1 MAYTYDDFVKAAN
14 QSGLMGQFSQDD
26 LNLAQKYPEFG
37 LSVLSLKKDYNN
49 AATAEQRLLANQAA
63 NELRK
68 SYGNYSGGADGG
80 SFRLESKL
88 NRRSDDLLD
97 QLGSFGSF
105 SYDEAPAY
113 ENAFAQQ
120 QKDLLDRILNRE
132 DFSWSKETDPQWS
145 SYKKSYLRE
154 GDRATANALAQASA
168 ASGGRPSSYAVNA
181 ATQAGDYYATKLN
194 DVIPTLYQQAYERY
208 LDEYNMKLKDLNAV
222 NQQEQLD
229 YAKYLDR
236 LGQFN
241 TDRGFAYQNYADDY
255 DRLRSQ
261 LADVQGQDQ
270 IDYARYLDETS
281 RQQTAQDSI
290 RSQVDAILAAGGS
303 PSANLVSE
311 SGYSSEYVK
320 ALEDAYRKQEAEKA
334 AKKSGS
340 GGGSTRRSGGTSGGN
355 TTDGNESGLDY
366 QGLFEAAKKSGNPK
380 SWLAQKANYQKF
392 GFTSSSGLY
401 SDYETWL
408 ENGGVSNSSKTMAQ
422 GPFIAL
428 LSGFNTSLKNGEGE
442 RILSTLDKTWP
453 MMTSEQKAE
462 MQKLLKQYGY
472 SYEEG

>member
-49 AATAEQRLLANQAA
+49 ATTAEQRLLANQAA

-105 SYDEAPAY
+105 SYGEAPTY
-113 ENAFAQQ
+113 ENTFAQQ

-168 ASGGRPSSYAVNA
+168 ASGGRPSSHAVNA

-208 LDEYNMKLKDLNAV
+208 LDEYNMKLKDLNTV

-270 IDYARYLDETS
+270 IDYSRYLDEAS
-281 RQQTAQDSI
+281 RRQTAQDSI

-340 GGGSTRRSGGTSGGN
+340 GGGGTMSLTTAKAMAKEGQFTDTVVN
-355 TTDGNESGLDY
+355 TLR
-366 QGLFEAAKKSGNPK
+366 
-380 SWLAQKANYQKF
+380 KA
-392 GFTSSSGLY
+392 GFTD
-401 SDYETWL
+401 DYIAQVYGYTGFGTGRDKLGYDEDEGIFTW
-408 ENGGVSNSSKTMAQ
+408 NGRRYNS
-422 GPFIAL
+422 PEAL
-428 LSGFNTSLKNGEGE
+428 AEDLDRANLTDAEKATISRRLKASGFNITF
-442 RILSTLDKTWP
+442 
-453 MMTSEQKAE
+453 
-462 MQKLLKQYGY
+462 
-472 SYEEG
+472 

>member
-49 AATAEQRLLANQAA
+49 ATTAEQRLLANQAA

-88 NRRSDDLLD
+88 NRRADDLLD

-105 SYDEAPAY
+105 SYDEAPTY

-132 DFSWSKETDPQWS
+132 DFAWSKETDPQWS

-194 DVIPTLYQQAYERY
+194 DMIPTLYQQAYERY

-270 IDYARYLDETS
+270 IDYARYLDEVS

-334 AKKSGS
+334 AKKSS
-340 GGGSTRRSGGTSGGN
+340 GGGGTMSLTTAKAMAKEGQFTDTVLN
-355 TTDGNESGLDY
+355 TLR
-366 QGLFEAAKKSGNPK
+366 
-380 SWLAQKANYQKF
+380 KA
-392 GFTSSSGLY
+392 GFTD
-401 SDYETWL
+401 DYIAQVYGYTGFGTGRDKLGYDEDEGIFTW
-408 ENGGVSNSSKTMAQ
+408 NGRRYNS
-422 GPFIAL
+422 PEAL
-428 LSGFNTSLKNGEGE
+428 AEDLDRANLTDAEKATISRRLKASGFNITF
-442 RILSTLDKTWP
+442 
-453 MMTSEQKAE
+453 
-462 MQKLLKQYGY
+462 
-472 SYEEG
+472 

>member
-88 NRRSDDLLD
+88 NRRADDLLG
-97 QLGSFGSF
+97 QIGSFGSF

-181 ATQAGDYYATKLN
+181 ATQAGDYYAAKLN

-270 IDYARYLDETS
+270 IDYARYLDEAS

-340 GGGSTRRSGGTSGGN
+340 GGGGTMSLTTAKAMAKEGQFTDTVLN
-355 TTDGNESGLDY
+355 TLR
-366 QGLFEAAKKSGNPK
+366 
-380 SWLAQKANYQKF
+380 KA
-392 GFTSSSGLY
+392 GFTD
-401 SDYETWL
+401 DYIAQVYGYTGFGTGRDKLGYDEDEGIFTW
-408 ENGGVSNSSKTMAQ
+408 NGRRYNS
-422 GPFIAL
+422 PEAL
-428 LSGFNTSLKNGEGE
+428 AEDLDRANLTDAEKATISRRLKASGFNITF
-442 RILSTLDKTWP
+442 
-453 MMTSEQKAE
+453 
-462 MQKLLKQYGY
+462 
-472 SYEEG
+472 

>member
-1 MAYTYDDFVKAAN
+1 MAYTYDDFVNAAN

-49 AATAEQRLLANQAA
+49 ATTAEQRLLANQAA

-88 NRRSDDLLD
+88 NRQADDLLD

-105 SYDEAPAY
+105 SYDEAPTY

-132 DFSWSKETDPQWS
+132 DFAWSKETDPQWS

-270 IDYARYLDETS
+270 IDYARYLDEVS
-281 RQQTAQDSI
+281 RQQTTQDSI
-290 RSQVDAILAAGGS
+290 RGQVDAILAAGGS

-340 GGGSTRRSGGTSGGN
+340 GGGGTMSLTTAKAMAKEGQFTDAVLN
-355 TTDGNESGLDY
+355 TLR
-366 QGLFEAAKKSGNPK
+366 
-380 SWLAQKANYQKF
+380 KA
-392 GFTSSSGLY
+392 GFTD
-401 SDYETWL
+401 DYIAQVYGYTGFGTGRDKLGYDEDEGIFTW
-408 ENGGVSNSSKTMAQ
+408 NGRRYNSPEALAEDLDRANLTDAEKAT
-422 GPFIAL
+422 IARRL
-428 LSGFNTSLKNGEGE
+428 KASGFNITF
-442 RILSTLDKTWP
+442 
-453 MMTSEQKAE
+453 
-462 MQKLLKQYGY
+462 
-472 SYEEG
+472 

>member
-88 NRRSDDLLD
+88 NRRADDLLG
-97 QLGSFGSF
+97 QIGSFGSF

-270 IDYARYLDETS
+270 IDYARYLDEVS

-340 GGGSTRRSGGTSGGN
+340 GGGGTMSLTTAKAMAKEGQFTDAVLN
-355 TTDGNESGLDY
+355 TLR
-366 QGLFEAAKKSGNPK
+366 
-380 SWLAQKANYQKF
+380 KA
-392 GFTSSSGLY
+392 GFTD
-401 SDYETWL
+401 DYIAQVYGYTGFGTGRDKLGYDEDEGIFTW
-408 ENGGVSNSSKTMAQ
+408 NGRRYNS
-422 GPFIAL
+422 PEAL
-428 LSGFNTSLKNGEGE
+428 AEDLDRANLTDAEKATISRRLKASGFNITF
-442 RILSTLDKTWP
+442 
-453 MMTSEQKAE
+453 
-462 MQKLLKQYGY
+462 
-472 SYEEG
+472 

>member
-88 NRRSDDLLD
+88 NRRADDLLG
-97 QLGSFGSF
+97 QIGSFGSF
-105 SYDEAPAY
+105 SYDEAPTY

-168 ASGGRPSSYAVNA
+168 ASGGRPSSHAVNA

-270 IDYARYLDETS
+270 IDYARYLDEAS
-281 RQQTAQDSI
+281 RRQTAQDSI

-320 ALEDAYRKQEAEKA
+320 ALEDAYRKQGAEKA

-340 GGGSTRRSGGTSGGN
+340 GGGGTMSLTTAKAMAKEGQFTDTVLN
-355 TTDGNESGLDY
+355 TLR
-366 QGLFEAAKKSGNPK
+366 
-380 SWLAQKANYQKF
+380 KA
-392 GFTSSSGLY
+392 GFTD
-401 SDYETWL
+401 DYIAQVYGYTGFGTGRDKLGYDEDEGIFTW
-408 ENGGVSNSSKTMAQ
+408 NGRRYNS
-422 GPFIAL
+422 PEAL
-428 LSGFNTSLKNGEGE
+428 AEDLDRANLTDAEKATISRRLKASGFNITF
-442 RILSTLDKTWP
+442 
-453 MMTSEQKAE
+453 
-462 MQKLLKQYGY
+462 
-472 SYEEG
+472 

>member
-88 NRRSDDLLD
+88 NRRADDLLG
-97 QLGSFGSF
+97 QIGSFGSF
-105 SYDEAPAY
+105 SYDEAPTY

-208 LDEYNMKLKDLNAV
+208 LDEYNMKLKDLNTV

-229 YAKYLDR
+229 YAKYLDH

-270 IDYARYLDETS
+270 IDYARYLDEAS

-340 GGGSTRRSGGTSGGN
+340 GGGSTMSLTTAKAMAKEGQFTDAVLN
-355 TTDGNESGLDY
+355 TLR
-366 QGLFEAAKKSGNPK
+366 
-380 SWLAQKANYQKF
+380 KA
-392 GFTSSSGLY
+392 GFTD
-401 SDYETWL
+401 DYIAQVYGYTGFGTGRDKLGYDEDEGIFTW
-408 ENGGVSNSSKTMAQ
+408 NGRRYNS
-422 GPFIAL
+422 PEAL
-428 LSGFNTSLKNGEGE
+428 AEDLDRANLTDAEKATISRRLKASGFNITF
-442 RILSTLDKTWP
+442 
-453 MMTSEQKAE
+453 
-462 MQKLLKQYGY
+462 
-472 SYEEG
+472 

>member
-1 MAYTYDDFVKAAN
+1 MAYTYDDFVNAAN

-49 AATAEQRLLANQAA
+49 ATTAEQRLLANQAA

-88 NRRSDDLLD
+88 NRRADDLLD

-105 SYDEAPAY
+105 SYDEAPTY

-154 GDRATANALAQASA
+154 GDRATANALAKASA
-168 ASGGRPSSYAVNA
+168 ASGGRTSSYAVNA

-270 IDYARYLDETS
+270 IDYARYLDEVS

-290 RSQVDAILAAGGS
+290 RGQVDAILAAGGS

-340 GGGSTRRSGGTSGGN
+340 GGGTMSLTTAKAMAKEGQFTDAVLN
-355 TTDGNESGLDY
+355 TLR
-366 QGLFEAAKKSGNPK
+366 
-380 SWLAQKANYQKF
+380 KA
-392 GFTSSSGLY
+392 GFTD
-401 SDYETWL
+401 DYIAQVYGYTGFGTGRDKLGYDEDEGIFTW
-408 ENGGVSNSSKTMAQ
+408 NGRRYNSPEALAEDLDRANLTDAEKAT
-422 GPFIAL
+422 IARRL
-428 LSGFNTSLKNGEGE
+428 KASGFNITF
-442 RILSTLDKTWP
+442 
-453 MMTSEQKAE
+453 
-462 MQKLLKQYGY
+462 
-472 SYEEG
+472 

>member
-49 AATAEQRLLANQAA
+49 ATTAEQRLLANQAA

-105 SYDEAPAY
+105 SYGEAPTY

-154 GDRATANALAQASA
+154 GDRATANALAKASA

-208 LDEYNMKLKDLNAV
+208 LDEYNMKLKDLNTV

-270 IDYARYLDETS
+270 IDYARYLDEVS

-340 GGGSTRRSGGTSGGN
+340 GGGGTMSLTTAKAMAKEGQFTDTVLN
-355 TTDGNESGLDY
+355 TLR
-366 QGLFEAAKKSGNPK
+366 
-380 SWLAQKANYQKF
+380 KA
-392 GFTSSSGLY
+392 GFTD
-401 SDYETWL
+401 DYIAQVYGYTGFGTGRDKLGYDEDEGIFTW
-408 ENGGVSNSSKTMAQ
+408 NGRRYNS
-422 GPFIAL
+422 PEAL
-428 LSGFNTSLKNGEGE
+428 AEDLDRANLTDAEKATISRRLKASGFNITF
-442 RILSTLDKTWP
+442 
-453 MMTSEQKAE
+453 
-462 MQKLLKQYGY
+462 
-472 SYEEG
+472 

>member
-49 AATAEQRLLANQAA
+49 ATTAEQRLLANQAA

-105 SYDEAPAY
+105 SYDEAPTY
-113 ENAFAQQ
+113 ENTFAQQ

-154 GDRATANALAQASA
+154 GDRATANALAKASA

-208 LDEYNMKLKDLNAV
+208 LDEYNMKLKDLNAI

-270 IDYARYLDETS
+270 IDYARYLDEVS

-320 ALEDAYRKQEAEKA
+320 ALENAYRKQEAEKA

-340 GGGSTRRSGGTSGGN
+340 GGGGTMSLTTAKEMAKEGQFTDTVLN
-355 TTDGNESGLDY
+355 TLR
-366 QGLFEAAKKSGNPK
+366 
-380 SWLAQKANYQKF
+380 KA
-392 GFTSSSGLY
+392 GFTD
-401 SDYETWL
+401 DYIAQVYGYTGFGTGRDKLGYDEDEGIFTWNGRRYNSPEALAEDLDRANLTDAEKATISRKL
-408 ENGGVSNSSKTMAQ
+408 EA
-422 GPFIAL
+422 
-428 LSGFNTSLKNGEGE
+428 SGFNITF
-442 RILSTLDKTWP
+442 
-453 MMTSEQKAE
+453 
-462 MQKLLKQYGY
+462 
-472 SYEEG
+472 

>member
-26 LNLAQKYPEFG
+26 LNLAQKHPEFG

-49 AATAEQRLLANQAA
+49 ATTAEQRLLANQAA

-105 SYDEAPAY
+105 SYGEAPTY
-113 ENAFAQQ
+113 ENTFAQQ

-132 DFSWSKETDPQWS
+132 DFSWSRETDPQWS

-154 GDRATANALAQASA
+154 ADRATANALAKASA

-229 YAKYLDR
+229 YAKYLNR

-270 IDYARYLDETS
+270 IDYARYLDEAS

-340 GGGSTRRSGGTSGGN
+340 GGGGTMSLTTAKAMAKEGQFTDAVLN
-355 TTDGNESGLDY
+355 TLR
-366 QGLFEAAKKSGNPK
+366 
-380 SWLAQKANYQKF
+380 KA
-392 GFTSSSGLY
+392 GFTD
-401 SDYETWL
+401 DYIAQVYGYTGFGTGRDKLGYDEDEGIFTW
-408 ENGGVSNSSKTMAQ
+408 NGRRYNS
-422 GPFIAL
+422 PEAL
-428 LSGFNTSLKNGEGE
+428 AEDLDRANLTDAEKATISRRLKASGFNITF
-442 RILSTLDKTWP
+442 
-453 MMTSEQKAE
+453 
-462 MQKLLKQYGY
+462 
-472 SYEEG
+472 

>member
-88 NRRSDDLLD
+88 NRRADDLLD
-97 QLGSFGSF
+97 QIGSFGSF
-105 SYDEAPAY
+105 SYDEAPTY

-181 ATQAGDYYATKLN
+181 ATQAGDYYAAKLN

-261 LADVQGQDQ
+261 LADAQGQDQ
-270 IDYARYLDETS
+270 IDYARYLDEAS

-340 GGGSTRRSGGTSGGN
+340 GGGGTMSLTTAKAMAKEGQFTDTVLN
-355 TTDGNESGLDY
+355 TLR
-366 QGLFEAAKKSGNPK
+366 
-380 SWLAQKANYQKF
+380 KA
-392 GFTSSSGLY
+392 GFTD
-401 SDYETWL
+401 DYIAQVYGYTGFGTGRDKLGYDEDEGIFTW
-408 ENGGVSNSSKTMAQ
+408 NGRRYNS
-422 GPFIAL
+422 PEAL
-428 LSGFNTSLKNGEGE
+428 AEDLDRANLTDAEKATISRRLKASGFNITF
-442 RILSTLDKTWP
+442 
-453 MMTSEQKAE
+453 
-462 MQKLLKQYGY
+462 
-472 SYEEG
+472 

>member
-49 AATAEQRLLANQAA
+49 ATTAEQRLLANQAA

-88 NRRSDDLLD
+88 NRRADDLLD
-97 QLGSFGSF
+97 QIGSFGSF

-168 ASGGRPSSYAVNA
+168 ASGGRPSSHAVNA

-208 LDEYNMKLKDLNAV
+208 LDEYNMKLKDLNTV

-270 IDYARYLDETS
+270 IDYARYLDEVS

-340 GGGSTRRSGGTSGGN
+340 GGGGTMSLTTAKAMAKEGQFTDAVLN
-355 TTDGNESGLDY
+355 TLR
-366 QGLFEAAKKSGNPK
+366 
-380 SWLAQKANYQKF
+380 KA
-392 GFTSSSGLY
+392 GFTD
-401 SDYETWL
+401 DYIAQVYGYTGFGTGRDKLGYDEDEGIFTW
-408 ENGGVSNSSKTMAQ
+408 NGRRYNS
-422 GPFIAL
+422 PEAL
-428 LSGFNTSLKNGEGE
+428 AEDLDRANLTDAEKATISRRLKASGFNITF
-442 RILSTLDKTWP
+442 
-453 MMTSEQKAE
+453 
-462 MQKLLKQYGY
+462 
-472 SYEEG
+472 

>member
-97 QLGSFGSF
+97 QIGSFGSF
-105 SYDEAPAY
+105 SYDEAPTY

-132 DFSWSKETDPQWS
+132 GFSWSKETDPQWS

-168 ASGGRPSSYAVNA
+168 ASGGRPSSHAVNA

-208 LDEYNMKLKDLNAV
+208 LDEYNMKLKDLNTV

-270 IDYARYLDETS
+270 IDYARYLDEAS

-340 GGGSTRRSGGTSGGN
+340 GGGGTMSLTTAKAMAKEGQFTDAVLNTLRKAGFTDDYIAQVYGYTGFGTGRDKLGYDEDEGIFTWNGRRYNSPEALAEDLDRAN
-355 TTDGNESGLDY
+355 LTDAEKATISRRLKASGLNIT
-366 QGLFEAAKKSGNPK
+366 F
-380 SWLAQKANYQKF
+380 
-392 GFTSSSGLY
+392 
-401 SDYETWL
+401 
-408 ENGGVSNSSKTMAQ
+408 
-422 GPFIAL
+422 
-428 LSGFNTSLKNGEGE
+428 
-442 RILSTLDKTWP
+442 
-453 MMTSEQKAE
+453 
-462 MQKLLKQYGY
+462 
-472 SYEEG
+472 

>member
-49 AATAEQRLLANQAA
+49 ATTAEQRLLANQAA

-105 SYDEAPAY
+105 SYDEAPTY
-113 ENAFAQQ
+113 ENTFAQQ

-154 GDRATANALAQASA
+154 GDRATANALAKASA

-208 LDEYNMKLKDLNAV
+208 LDEYNMKLKDLNTV

-270 IDYARYLDETS
+270 IDYARYLDEAS

-311 SGYSSEYVK
+311 SGYSGEYVK

-340 GGGSTRRSGGTSGGN
+340 GGGGTMSLTTAKAMAKEGQFTDTVLN
-355 TTDGNESGLDY
+355 TLR
-366 QGLFEAAKKSGNPK
+366 
-380 SWLAQKANYQKF
+380 KA
-392 GFTSSSGLY
+392 GFTD
-401 SDYETWL
+401 DYIAQVYGYTGFGTGRDKLGYDEDEGIFTW
-408 ENGGVSNSSKTMAQ
+408 NGRRYNS
-422 GPFIAL
+422 PEAL
-428 LSGFNTSLKNGEGE
+428 AEDLDRANLTDAEKATISRRLKASGFNITF
-442 RILSTLDKTWP
+442 
-453 MMTSEQKAE
+453 
-462 MQKLLKQYGY
+462 
-472 SYEEG
+472 

>member
-88 NRRSDDLLD
+88 NRRADDLLG
-97 QLGSFGSF
+97 QIGSFGSF
-105 SYDEAPAY
+105 SYDEAPTY

-270 IDYARYLDETS
+270 IDYARYLDEVS

-340 GGGSTRRSGGTSGGN
+340 GGGGTMSLTTAKAMAKEGQFTDTVLN
-355 TTDGNESGLDY
+355 TLR
-366 QGLFEAAKKSGNPK
+366 
-380 SWLAQKANYQKF
+380 KA
-392 GFTSSSGLY
+392 GFTDDYIAQVYGYTGFGSGRDKLGY
-401 SDYETWL
+401 DEDEGIFTW
-408 ENGGVSNSSKTMAQ
+408 NGRRYNS
-422 GPFIAL
+422 PEAL
-428 LSGFNTSLKNGEGE
+428 AEDLDRANLTDAEKATISRRLKASGFNITF
-442 RILSTLDKTWP
+442 
-453 MMTSEQKAE
+453 
-462 MQKLLKQYGY
+462 
-472 SYEEG
+472 

>member
-49 AATAEQRLLANQAA
+49 ATTAEQRLLANQAA

-105 SYDEAPAY
+105 SYGEAPTY
-113 ENAFAQQ
+113 ENTFAQQ

-154 GDRATANALAQASA
+154 GDRATANALAKASA

-208 LDEYNMKLKDLNAV
+208 LDEYNMKLKDLNAI

-270 IDYARYLDETS
+270 IDYARYLDEVS

-320 ALEDAYRKQEAEKA
+320 ALENAYRKQEAEKA

-340 GGGSTRRSGGTSGGN
+340 GGGGTMSLTTAKAMAKEGQFTDTVLN
-355 TTDGNESGLDY
+355 TLR
-366 QGLFEAAKKSGNPK
+366 
-380 SWLAQKANYQKF
+380 KA
-392 GFTSSSGLY
+392 GFTD
-401 SDYETWL
+401 DYIAQVYGYTGFGTGRDKLGYDEDEGIFTW
-408 ENGGVSNSSKTMAQ
+408 NGRRYNS
-422 GPFIAL
+422 PEAL
-428 LSGFNTSLKNGEGE
+428 AEDLDRANLTDAEKATISRRLKASGFNITF
-442 RILSTLDKTWP
+442 
-453 MMTSEQKAE
+453 
-462 MQKLLKQYGY
+462 
-472 SYEEG
+472 

>member
-88 NRRSDDLLD
+88 NRRADDLLG
-97 QLGSFGSF
+97 QIGSFGSF
-105 SYDEAPAY
+105 SYDEAPTY
-113 ENAFAQQ
+113 ENAFVQQ

-208 LDEYNMKLKDLNAV
+208 LDEYNMKLKDLNTV

-270 IDYARYLDETS
+270 IDYARYLDEVS

-340 GGGSTRRSGGTSGGN
+340 GGGGTMSLTTAKAMAKEGQFTDTVLN
-355 TTDGNESGLDY
+355 TLR
-366 QGLFEAAKKSGNPK
+366 
-380 SWLAQKANYQKF
+380 KA
-392 GFTSSSGLY
+392 GFTD
-401 SDYETWL
+401 DYIAQVYGYTGFGTGRDKLGYDEDEGIFTW
-408 ENGGVSNSSKTMAQ
+408 NGRRYNS
-422 GPFIAL
+422 PEAL
-428 LSGFNTSLKNGEGE
+428 AEDLNRANLTDAEKATISRRLKASGFNITF
-442 RILSTLDKTWP
+442 
-453 MMTSEQKAE
+453 
-462 MQKLLKQYGY
+462 
-472 SYEEG
+472 

>member
-49 AATAEQRLLANQAA
+49 ATTAEQRLLANQAA

-105 SYDEAPAY
+105 SYDEAPTY
-113 ENAFAQQ
+113 ENTFAQQ

-208 LDEYNMKLKDLNAV
+208 LDEYNMKLKDLNTV

-270 IDYARYLDETS
+270 IDYARYLDEVS

-290 RSQVDAILAAGGS
+290 RSQVDAILAAGSS

-340 GGGSTRRSGGTSGGN
+340 GGGGTMSLTTAKAMAKEGQFTDTVLN
-355 TTDGNESGLDY
+355 TLR
-366 QGLFEAAKKSGNPK
+366 
-380 SWLAQKANYQKF
+380 KA
-392 GFTSSSGLY
+392 GFTD
-401 SDYETWL
+401 DYIAQVYGYTGFGTGRDKLGYDEDEGIFTW
-408 ENGGVSNSSKTMAQ
+408 NGRRYNS
-422 GPFIAL
+422 PEAL
-428 LSGFNTSLKNGEGE
+428 AEDLDRANLTDAEKATISRRLKASGFNITF
-442 RILSTLDKTWP
+442 
-453 MMTSEQKAE
+453 
-462 MQKLLKQYGY
+462 
-472 SYEEG
+472 

>member
-49 AATAEQRLLANQAA
+49 ATTAEQRLLANQAA

-105 SYDEAPAY
+105 SYGEEPTY
-113 ENAFAQQ
+113 ENTFAQQ

-154 GDRATANALAQASA
+154 GDRATANALAKASA

-208 LDEYNMKLKDLNAV
+208 LDEYNMKLKDLNTV

-229 YAKYLDR
+229 YVKYLDR

-270 IDYARYLDETS
+270 IDYARYLDEVS

-340 GGGSTRRSGGTSGGN
+340 GGGGTMSLTTAKAMAKEGQFTDTVLN
-355 TTDGNESGLDY
+355 TLR
-366 QGLFEAAKKSGNPK
+366 
-380 SWLAQKANYQKF
+380 KA
-392 GFTSSSGLY
+392 GFTD
-401 SDYETWL
+401 DYIAQVYGYTGFGTGRDKLGYDEDEGIFTW
-408 ENGGVSNSSKTMAQ
+408 NGRRYNS
-422 GPFIAL
+422 PEAL
-428 LSGFNTSLKNGEGE
+428 AEDLDRANLTDAEKATISRRLKASGFNITF
-442 RILSTLDKTWP
+442 
-453 MMTSEQKAE
+453 
-462 MQKLLKQYGY
+462 
-472 SYEEG
+472 

>member
-49 AATAEQRLLANQAA
+49 ATTAEQRLLANQAA

-105 SYDEAPAY
+105 SYGEAPTY
-113 ENAFAQQ
+113 ENTFAQQ

-154 GDRATANALAQASA
+154 GDRATANALAKASA

-270 IDYARYLDETS
+270 IDYARYLDEAS
-281 RQQTAQDSI
+281 RQQTEQDSI

-340 GGGSTRRSGGTSGGN
+340 GGGGTMSLTTAKEMAKEGQFTDTVLN
-355 TTDGNESGLDY
+355 TLR
-366 QGLFEAAKKSGNPK
+366 
-380 SWLAQKANYQKF
+380 KA
-392 GFTSSSGLY
+392 GFTD
-401 SDYETWL
+401 DYIAQVYGYTGFGTGRDKLGYDEDEGIFTWNGRRYNSPEALTEDLDRANLTDAEKATISRRL
-408 ENGGVSNSSKTMAQ
+408 EA
-422 GPFIAL
+422 
-428 LSGFNTSLKNGEGE
+428 SGFNITF
-442 RILSTLDKTWP
+442 
-453 MMTSEQKAE
+453 
-462 MQKLLKQYGY
+462 
-472 SYEEG
+472 

>member
-88 NRRSDDLLD
+88 NRRADDLLG
-97 QLGSFGSF
+97 QIGSFGSF

-270 IDYARYLDETS
+270 IDYARYLDEAS

-340 GGGSTRRSGGTSGGN
+340 GGGSTMSLTTAKEMAKEGQFTDAVLN
-355 TTDGNESGLDY
+355 TLR
-366 QGLFEAAKKSGNPK
+366 
-380 SWLAQKANYQKF
+380 KA
-392 GFTSSSGLY
+392 GFTD
-401 SDYETWL
+401 DYIAQVYGYTGFGTGRDKLGYDEDEGIFTW
-408 ENGGVSNSSKTMAQ
+408 NGRRYNS
-422 GPFIAL
+422 PEAL
-428 LSGFNTSLKNGEGE
+428 AEDLDRANLTDAEKATISRRLKASGFNITF
-442 RILSTLDKTWP
+442 
-453 MMTSEQKAE
+453 
-462 MQKLLKQYGY
+462 
-472 SYEEG
+472 

>member
-37 LSVLSLKKDYNN
+37 LSALSLKKDYNN
-49 AATAEQRLLANQAA
+49 AKTAEQRLLANQAA

-88 NRRSDDLLD
+88 NRRADDLLG
-97 QLGSFGSF
+97 QIGSFGSF
-105 SYDEAPAY
+105 SYDEAPTY

-154 GDRATANALAQASA
+154 GDRATANALAKASA

-270 IDYARYLDETS
+270 IDYARYLDEAS

-340 GGGSTRRSGGTSGGN
+340 GGGGTMSLTTAKAMAKEGQFTDTVLN
-355 TTDGNESGLDY
+355 TLR
-366 QGLFEAAKKSGNPK
+366 
-380 SWLAQKANYQKF
+380 KA
-392 GFTSSSGLY
+392 GFTDDYIAQVYGYTGFGSGRDKLGY
-401 SDYETWL
+401 DEDEGIFTW
-408 ENGGVSNSSKTMAQ
+408 NGRRYNS
-422 GPFIAL
+422 PEAL
-428 LSGFNTSLKNGEGE
+428 AEDLDRANLTDAEKATISRRLKASGFNITF
-442 RILSTLDKTWP
+442 
-453 MMTSEQKAE
+453 
-462 MQKLLKQYGY
+462 
-472 SYEEG
+472 

>member
-49 AATAEQRLLANQAA
+49 ATTAEQRLLANQAA

-105 SYDEAPAY
+105 SYGEAPTY
-113 ENAFAQQ
+113 ENTFAQQ

-168 ASGGRPSSYAVNA
+168 ASGGRPSSHAVNA

-208 LDEYNMKLKDLNAV
+208 LDEYNMKLKDLNTV

-270 IDYARYLDETS
+270 IDYARYLDEAS

-340 GGGSTRRSGGTSGGN
+340 GGGGTMSLTTAKAMAKEGQFTDTVLN
-355 TTDGNESGLDY
+355 TLR
-366 QGLFEAAKKSGNPK
+366 
-380 SWLAQKANYQKF
+380 KA
-392 GFTSSSGLY
+392 GFTDEYIAQVYGYTGFGPGRDKLGY
-401 SDYETWL
+401 DEDEGIFTWNGRRYNSPEALAEDLDRANLTDAEKATISRRL
-408 ENGGVSNSSKTMAQ
+408 EA
-422 GPFIAL
+422 
-428 LSGFNTSLKNGEGE
+428 SGFNITS
-442 RILSTLDKTWP
+442 
-453 MMTSEQKAE
+453 
-462 MQKLLKQYGY
+462 
-472 SYEEG
+472 

>member
-49 AATAEQRLLANQAA
+49 ATTAEQRLLANQAA

-105 SYDEAPAY
+105 SYGEAPTY
-113 ENAFAQQ
+113 ENTFAQQ

-168 ASGGRPSSYAVNA
+168 ASGGRPSSHAVNA

-208 LDEYNMKLKDLNAV
+208 LDEYNMKLKDLNTV

-270 IDYARYLDETS
+270 IDYARYLDEVS

-290 RSQVDAILAAGGS
+290 RSQVDAILTAGGS

-340 GGGSTRRSGGTSGGN
+340 GGGGTMSLTTAKAMAKEGQFTDTVLN
-355 TTDGNESGLDY
+355 TLR
-366 QGLFEAAKKSGNPK
+366 
-380 SWLAQKANYQKF
+380 KA
-392 GFTSSSGLY
+392 GFTD
-401 SDYETWL
+401 DYIAQVYGYTGFGTGRDKLGYDEDEGIFTWNGRRYNSPEAL
-408 ENGGVSNSSKTMAQ
+408 EEDLDRANLTDAEKATILRRLEA
-422 GPFIAL
+422 
-428 LSGFNTSLKNGEGE
+428 SGFNITF
-442 RILSTLDKTWP
+442 
-453 MMTSEQKAE
+453 
-462 MQKLLKQYGY
+462 
-472 SYEEG
+472 

>member
-1 MAYTYDDFVKAAN
+1 MAYTYDDFVNAAN

-49 AATAEQRLLANQAA
+49 ATTAEQRLLANQAA

-68 SYGNYSGGADGG
+68 SYGNYSGGADGS
-80 SFRLESKL
+80 SFRLESRL
-88 NRRSDDLLD
+88 NRRADDLLD

-105 SYDEAPAY
+105 SYDEAPTY

-132 DFSWSKETDPQWS
+132 DFAWSKETDPQWS

-154 GDRATANALAQASA
+154 GDRATANALAKASA

-270 IDYARYLDETS
+270 IDYARYLDEVS

-290 RSQVDAILAAGGS
+290 RGQVDAILAAGGS

-340 GGGSTRRSGGTSGGN
+340 GGGGTMSLTTAKAMAKEGQFTDAVLN
-355 TTDGNESGLDY
+355 TLR
-366 QGLFEAAKKSGNPK
+366 
-380 SWLAQKANYQKF
+380 KA
-392 GFTSSSGLY
+392 GFTD
-401 SDYETWL
+401 DYIAQVYGYTGFGTGRDKLGYDEDEGIFTW
-408 ENGGVSNSSKTMAQ
+408 NGRRYNSPEALAEDLDRANLTDAEKAT
-422 GPFIAL
+422 IARRL
-428 LSGFNTSLKNGEGE
+428 KASGFNITF
-442 RILSTLDKTWP
+442 
-453 MMTSEQKAE
+453 
-462 MQKLLKQYGY
+462 
-472 SYEEG
+472 

>member
-1 MAYTYDDFVKAAN
+1 MAYTYDDFVNAAN

-49 AATAEQRLLANQAA
+49 ATTAEQRLLANQAA

-105 SYDEAPAY
+105 SYDEAPTY

-132 DFSWSKETDPQWS
+132 DFAWSKETDPQWS

-154 GDRATANALAQASA
+154 GDRATANALAKASA

-194 DVIPTLYQQAYERY
+194 DMIPTLYQQAYERY

-270 IDYARYLDETS
+270 IDYARYLDEVS

-290 RSQVDAILAAGGS
+290 RGQVDAILAAGGS

-340 GGGSTRRSGGTSGGN
+340 GGGGTMSLTTAKAMAKEGQFTDAVLN
-355 TTDGNESGLDY
+355 TLR
-366 QGLFEAAKKSGNPK
+366 
-380 SWLAQKANYQKF
+380 KA
-392 GFTSSSGLY
+392 GFTD
-401 SDYETWL
+401 DYIAQVYGYTGFGTGRDKLGYDEDEGIFTW
-408 ENGGVSNSSKTMAQ
+408 NGRRYNSPEALAEDLDRANLTDAEKAT
-422 GPFIAL
+422 IARRL
-428 LSGFNTSLKNGEGE
+428 KASGFNITF
-442 RILSTLDKTWP
+442 
-453 MMTSEQKAE
+453 
-462 MQKLLKQYGY
+462 
-472 SYEEG
+472 

>member
-1 MAYTYDDFVKAAN
+1 MAYTYDDFVNAAN

-49 AATAEQRLLANQAA
+49 ATTAEQRLLANQAA

-88 NRRSDDLLD
+88 NRRADDLLD
-97 QLGSFGSF
+97 RLGSFGSF
-105 SYDEAPAY
+105 SYDEAPTY

-132 DFSWSKETDPQWS
+132 DFAWSKETDPQWS

-154 GDRATANALAQASA
+154 GDRATANALAKASA

-194 DVIPTLYQQAYERY
+194 DMIPTLYQQAYERY

-270 IDYARYLDETS
+270 IDYARYLDEVS

-290 RSQVDAILAAGGS
+290 RGQVDAILAAGGS

-340 GGGSTRRSGGTSGGN
+340 GGGGTMSLTTAKAMAKEGQFTDAVLN
-355 TTDGNESGLDY
+355 TLR
-366 QGLFEAAKKSGNPK
+366 
-380 SWLAQKANYQKF
+380 KA
-392 GFTSSSGLY
+392 GFTD
-401 SDYETWL
+401 DYIAQVYGYTGFGTGRDKLGYDEDEGIFTW
-408 ENGGVSNSSKTMAQ
+408 NGRRYNSPEALAEDLDRANLTDAEKAT
-422 GPFIAL
+422 IARRL
-428 LSGFNTSLKNGEGE
+428 KASGFNITF
-442 RILSTLDKTWP
+442 
-453 MMTSEQKAE
+453 
-462 MQKLLKQYGY
+462 
-472 SYEEG
+472 

>member
-49 AATAEQRLLANQAA
+49 ATTAEQRLLANQAA

-105 SYDEAPAY
+105 SYGEAPTY
-113 ENAFAQQ
+113 ENTFAQQ

-132 DFSWSKETDPQWS
+132 DFAWSKETDPQWS

-168 ASGGRPSSYAVNA
+168 ASGGRPSSYAANA

-270 IDYARYLDETS
+270 IDYTRYLDEAS
-281 RQQTAQDSI
+281 RRQTAQDSI
-290 RSQVDAILAAGGS
+290 RGQVDAILAAGGS

-340 GGGSTRRSGGTSGGN
+340 GGGGTMSLTTAKAMAKEGQFTDAVLN
-355 TTDGNESGLDY
+355 TLR
-366 QGLFEAAKKSGNPK
+366 
-380 SWLAQKANYQKF
+380 KA
-392 GFTSSSGLY
+392 GFTD
-401 SDYETWL
+401 DYIAQVYGYTGFGTGRDKLGYDEDEGIFTW
-408 ENGGVSNSSKTMAQ
+408 NGRRYNS
-422 GPFIAL
+422 PEAL
-428 LSGFNTSLKNGEGE
+428 AEDLDRANLTDAEKATISRRLKASGFNITF
-442 RILSTLDKTWP
+442 
-453 MMTSEQKAE
+453 
-462 MQKLLKQYGY
+462 
-472 SYEEG
+472 

>member
-49 AATAEQRLLANQAA
+49 ATTAEQRLLANQAA

-105 SYDEAPAY
+105 SYDEAPTY
-113 ENAFAQQ
+113 ENTFAQQ

-168 ASGGRPSSYAVNA
+168 ASGGRPSSHAVNA

-270 IDYARYLDETS
+270 IDYARYLDEAS

-340 GGGSTRRSGGTSGGN
+340 GGGGTMSLTTAKAMAKEGQFTDTVLN
-355 TTDGNESGLDY
+355 TLR
-366 QGLFEAAKKSGNPK
+366 
-380 SWLAQKANYQKF
+380 KA
-392 GFTSSSGLY
+392 GFTD
-401 SDYETWL
+401 DYIAQVYGYTGFGTGRDKLGYDEDEGIFTW
-408 ENGGVSNSSKTMAQ
+408 NGRRYNS
-422 GPFIAL
+422 PEAL
-428 LSGFNTSLKNGEGE
+428 AEDLDRANLTDAEKATISRRLKASGFNITF
-442 RILSTLDKTWP
+442 
-453 MMTSEQKAE
+453 
-462 MQKLLKQYGY
+462 
-472 SYEEG
+472 

>member
-105 SYDEAPAY
+105 SYGEAPTY
-113 ENAFAQQ
+113 ENTFAQQ

-168 ASGGRPSSYAVNA
+168 ASGGRPSSHAVNA

-208 LDEYNMKLKDLNAV
+208 LDEYNMKLKDLNTV

-236 LGQFN
+236 LSQFN

-270 IDYARYLDETS
+270 IDYARYLDEAS
-281 RQQTAQDSI
+281 RRQTAQDSI

-340 GGGSTRRSGGTSGGN
+340 GGGGTMSLTTAKAMAKEGQFTDTVLN
-355 TTDGNESGLDY
+355 TLR
-366 QGLFEAAKKSGNPK
+366 
-380 SWLAQKANYQKF
+380 KA
-392 GFTSSSGLY
+392 GFTD
-401 SDYETWL
+401 DYIAQVYGYTGFGTGRDKLGYDEDEGIFTW
-408 ENGGVSNSSKTMAQ
+408 NGRRYNS
-422 GPFIAL
+422 PEAL
-428 LSGFNTSLKNGEGE
+428 AEDLDRANLTDAEKATISRRLKASGFNITF
-442 RILSTLDKTWP
+442 
-453 MMTSEQKAE
+453 
-462 MQKLLKQYGY
+462 
-472 SYEEG
+472 

>member
-49 AATAEQRLLANQAA
+49 ATTAEQRLLANQAA

-105 SYDEAPAY
+105 SYGEAPTY
-113 ENAFAQQ
+113 ENTFAQQ

-208 LDEYNMKLKDLNAV
+208 LDEYNMKLKDLNTV

-270 IDYARYLDETS
+270 IDYARYLDEAS

-340 GGGSTRRSGGTSGGN
+340 GGGGTMSLTTAKAMAKEGQFTDTVLN
-355 TTDGNESGLDY
+355 TLR
-366 QGLFEAAKKSGNPK
+366 
-380 SWLAQKANYQKF
+380 KA
-392 GFTSSSGLY
+392 GFTD
-401 SDYETWL
+401 DYIAQVYGYTGFGTGRDKLGYDEDEGIFTW
-408 ENGGVSNSSKTMAQ
+408 NGRRYNS
-422 GPFIAL
+422 PEAL
-428 LSGFNTSLKNGEGE
+428 AEDLDRANLTDAEKATISRRLKASGFNITF
-442 RILSTLDKTWP
+442 
-453 MMTSEQKAE
+453 
-462 MQKLLKQYGY
+462 
-472 SYEEG
+472 

>member
-26 LNLAQKYPEFG
+26 LNLAQKHPEFG

-49 AATAEQRLLANQAA
+49 ATTAEQRLLANQAA

-105 SYDEAPAY
+105 SYGEAPTY
-113 ENAFAQQ
+113 ENTFAQQ

-132 DFSWSKETDPQWS
+132 DFSWSRETDPQWS
-145 SYKKSYLRE
+145 SYKKNYLRE
-154 GDRATANALAQASA
+154 GDRATANALAKASA

-255 DRLRSQ
+255 DRLRSR

-270 IDYARYLDETS
+270 IDYARYLDEAS

-340 GGGSTRRSGGTSGGN
+340 GGGGTMSLTTAKAMAKEGQFTDTVLN
-355 TTDGNESGLDY
+355 TLR
-366 QGLFEAAKKSGNPK
+366 
-380 SWLAQKANYQKF
+380 KA
-392 GFTSSSGLY
+392 GFTD
-401 SDYETWL
+401 DYIAQVYGYTGFGTGRDKLGYDEDEGIFTW
-408 ENGGVSNSSKTMAQ
+408 NGRRYNS
-422 GPFIAL
+422 PEAL
-428 LSGFNTSLKNGEGE
+428 AEDLDRANLTDAEKATISRRLKASGFNITF
-442 RILSTLDKTWP
+442 
-453 MMTSEQKAE
+453 
-462 MQKLLKQYGY
+462 
-472 SYEEG
+472 

>member
-49 AATAEQRLLANQAA
+49 ATTAEQRLLANQAA

-88 NRRSDDLLD
+88 NRRADDLLD

-105 SYDEAPAY
+105 SYGEAPTY
-113 ENAFAQQ
+113 ENTFAQQ

-154 GDRATANALAQASA
+154 GDRATANALAKASA
-168 ASGGRPSSYAVNA
+168 ASGGRPSSHAVNA

-208 LDEYNMKLKDLNAV
+208 LDEYNMKLKDLNTV

-270 IDYARYLDETS
+270 IDYARYLDEAS

-340 GGGSTRRSGGTSGGN
+340 GGGGTMSLTTAKAMAKEGQFTDTVLN
-355 TTDGNESGLDY
+355 TLR
-366 QGLFEAAKKSGNPK
+366 
-380 SWLAQKANYQKF
+380 KA
-392 GFTSSSGLY
+392 GFTD
-401 SDYETWL
+401 DYIAQVYGYTGFGTGRDKLGYDEDEGIFTW
-408 ENGGVSNSSKTMAQ
+408 NGRRYNS
-422 GPFIAL
+422 PEAL
-428 LSGFNTSLKNGEGE
+428 AEDLDRANLTDAEKATISRRLKASGFNITF
-442 RILSTLDKTWP
+442 
-453 MMTSEQKAE
+453 
-462 MQKLLKQYGY
+462 
-472 SYEEG
+472 

>member
-26 LNLAQKYPEFG
+26 LDLAQKYPEFG

-49 AATAEQRLLANQAA
+49 ATTAEQRLLANQAA

-105 SYDEAPAY
+105 SYDEAPTY
-113 ENAFAQQ
+113 ENTFAQQ

-154 GDRATANALAQASA
+154 GDRATANALAKASA

-208 LDEYNMKLKDLNAV
+208 LDEYNMKLKDLNAI

-270 IDYARYLDETS
+270 IDYARYLDEVS

-340 GGGSTRRSGGTSGGN
+340 GGGGTMSLTTAKAMAKEGQFTDTVLN
-355 TTDGNESGLDY
+355 TLR
-366 QGLFEAAKKSGNPK
+366 
-380 SWLAQKANYQKF
+380 KA
-392 GFTSSSGLY
+392 GFTD
-401 SDYETWL
+401 DYIAQVYGYTGFGTGRDKLGYDEDEGIFTW
-408 ENGGVSNSSKTMAQ
+408 NGRRYNS
-422 GPFIAL
+422 PEAL
-428 LSGFNTSLKNGEGE
+428 AEDLDRANLTDAEKATISRRLKASGFNITF
-442 RILSTLDKTWP
+442 
-453 MMTSEQKAE
+453 
-462 MQKLLKQYGY
+462 
-472 SYEEG
+472 

>member
-49 AATAEQRLLANQAA
+49 ATTAEQRLLANQAA

-105 SYDEAPAY
+105 SYGEAPTY
-113 ENAFAQQ
+113 ENTFAQQ

-154 GDRATANALAQASA
+154 GDRATANALAKASA
-168 ASGGRPSSYAVNA
+168 ASGGRPSSHAVNA

-208 LDEYNMKLKDLNAV
+208 LDEYNMKLKDLNTV

-270 IDYARYLDETS
+270 IDYARYLDEAS
-281 RQQTAQDSI
+281 RRQTAQDSI

-334 AKKSGS
+334 VKKSGS
-340 GGGSTRRSGGTSGGN
+340 GGGTMSLTTAKAMAKEGQFTDTVLN
-355 TTDGNESGLDY
+355 TLR
-366 QGLFEAAKKSGNPK
+366 
-380 SWLAQKANYQKF
+380 KA
-392 GFTSSSGLY
+392 GFTD
-401 SDYETWL
+401 DYIAQVYGYTGFGTGRDKLGYDEDEGIFTWNGRRYNSPEALAEDLDRANLTDAEKATIARRL
-408 ENGGVSNSSKTMAQ
+408 EA
-422 GPFIAL
+422 
-428 LSGFNTSLKNGEGE
+428 SGFNITF
-442 RILSTLDKTWP
+442 
-453 MMTSEQKAE
+453 
-462 MQKLLKQYGY
+462 
-472 SYEEG
+472 

>member
-88 NRRSDDLLD
+88 NRRADDLLG
-97 QLGSFGSF
+97 QIGSFGSF

-181 ATQAGDYYATKLN
+181 ATQAGDYYAAKLN

-270 IDYARYLDETS
+270 IDYARYLDEAS

-340 GGGSTRRSGGTSGGN
+340 GGGGTMSLTTAKEMAKEGQFTDTVLN
-355 TTDGNESGLDY
+355 TLR
-366 QGLFEAAKKSGNPK
+366 
-380 SWLAQKANYQKF
+380 KA
-392 GFTSSSGLY
+392 GFTD
-401 SDYETWL
+401 DYIAQVYGYTGFGTGRDKLGYDEDEGIFTWNGRRYNSPEALAEDLDRANLTDAEKATISRRL
-408 ENGGVSNSSKTMAQ
+408 EA
-422 GPFIAL
+422 
-428 LSGFNTSLKNGEGE
+428 SGFNITS
-442 RILSTLDKTWP
+442 
-453 MMTSEQKAE
+453 
-462 MQKLLKQYGY
+462 
-472 SYEEG
+472 

>member
-49 AATAEQRLLANQAA
+49 ATTAEQRLLANQAA

-88 NRRSDDLLD
+88 NRRADDLLG
-97 QLGSFGSF
+97 QIGSFGSF
-105 SYDEAPAY
+105 SYDEAPTY

-132 DFSWSKETDPQWS
+132 GFSWSKETDPQWS

-208 LDEYNMKLKDLNAV
+208 LDEYNMKLKDLNTV

-270 IDYARYLDETS
+270 IDYARYLDEAS

-320 ALEDAYRKQEAEKA
+320 ALEDAYRKQEAAKA

-340 GGGSTRRSGGTSGGN
+340 GGGGTMSLTTAKAMAKEGQFTDTVLN
-355 TTDGNESGLDY
+355 TLR
-366 QGLFEAAKKSGNPK
+366 
-380 SWLAQKANYQKF
+380 KA
-392 GFTSSSGLY
+392 GFTD
-401 SDYETWL
+401 DYIAQVYGYTGFGTGRDKLGYDEDEGIFTWNGRRYNSPEALAEDLDRANLTDAEKATISRRL
-408 ENGGVSNSSKTMAQ
+408 EA
-422 GPFIAL
+422 
-428 LSGFNTSLKNGEGE
+428 SGFN
-442 RILSTLDKTWP
+442 
-453 MMTSEQKAE
+453 MTF
-462 MQKLLKQYGY
+462 
-472 SYEEG
+472 